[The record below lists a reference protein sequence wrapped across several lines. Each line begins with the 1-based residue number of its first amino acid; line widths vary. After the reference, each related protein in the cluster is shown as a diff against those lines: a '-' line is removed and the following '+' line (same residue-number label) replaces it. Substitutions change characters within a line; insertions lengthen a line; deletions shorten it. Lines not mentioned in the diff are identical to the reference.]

1 MLGAMDGVAIDDGPL
16 RELVARYVE
25 SVALFDVELYR
36 SVWTDDAVWDVDGRG
51 RIHGPED
58 ITALFVRLRSR
69 QELAVQRLMSGRGL
83 IRGSEGVGRW
93 VIHSVTRT
101 NGAGTELIGVY
112 DDRYR
117 CENGTWRFVER
128 AFAPLYRGPRE
139 LPGTVWPPAPSAPLL
154 FS

>member
-1 MLGAMDGVAIDDGPL
+1 MLGPMDEVEIEGGPL
-16 RELVARYVE
+16 RALVSRYVE

-36 SVWTDDAVWDVDGRG
+36 SVWTHDAVWDVDGRG
-51 RIHGPED
+51 RIHGPDE

-69 QELAVQRLMSGRGL
+69 QELAVQRLMSGRAV
-83 IRGSEGVGRW
+83 IRGNEGVGRW

-117 CENGTWRFVER
+117 CEDGTWRFVER

-139 LPGTVWPPAPSAPLL
+139 LPGTVWPPPSAPLT

>member
-1 MLGAMDGVAIDDGPL
+1 
-16 RELVARYVE
+16 
-25 SVALFDVELYR
+25 
-36 SVWTDDAVWDVDGRG
+36 
-51 RIHGPED
+51 
-58 ITALFVRLRSR
+58 LFVRLRGR
-69 QELAVQRLMSGRGL
+69 QEMAVQRLMSGRAL
-83 IRGSEGVGRW
+83 IRGDEGVGRW

-117 CENGTWRFVER
+117 CEDGTWRFVER

-139 LPGTVWPPAPSAPLL
+139 LLGTVWPPPPSAPLS

>member
-1 MLGAMDGVAIDDGPL
+1 MVGDGP
-16 RELVARYVE
+16 
-25 SVALFDVELYR
+25 
-36 SVWTDDAVWDVDGRG
+36 DA
-51 RIHGPED
+51 

-69 QELAVQRLMSGRGL
+69 QELAVQRVMSGRAL
-83 IRGSEGVGRW
+83 IRGNDGVGRW

-117 CENGTWRFVER
+117 CEDGTWRFVER

-139 LPGTVWPPAPSAPLL
+139 LPGTVWPPPPSGPLT